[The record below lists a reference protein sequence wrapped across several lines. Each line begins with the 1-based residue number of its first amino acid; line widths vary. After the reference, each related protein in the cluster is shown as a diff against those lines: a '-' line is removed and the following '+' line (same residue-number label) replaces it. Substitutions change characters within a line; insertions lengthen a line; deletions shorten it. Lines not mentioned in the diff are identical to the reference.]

1 MHTLIVEDWIT
12 VSGPGGDTIT
22 QDEMRWV
29 DLEPFQD
36 AVFYVECR
44 EATGSTKAT
53 IALQTAPA
61 KDETLFQQVA
71 STVFAASGTPT
82 LLPVLLASA
91 TTPIARYCRWQIQ
104 GPAVAWDATFRILV
118 AANSPG
124 M

>member
-12 VSGPGGDTIT
+12 VSGPASGTIA
-22 QDEMRWV
+22 QDELRWL

-36 AVFYVECR
+36 AVFYIECR
-44 EATGSTKAT
+44 EAAGATTAT

-61 KDETLFQQVA
+61 KDDSLFQQIA
-71 STVFAASGTPT
+71 STQFTASGTPT

-91 TTPIARYCRWQIQ
+91 STPLARYVRWQITNS
-104 GPAVAWDATFRILV
+104 VNAWDATFRILV